1 MNTGNLPPLRNSEE
15 LENEQPT
22 FLRGDAWFSADIS
35 DCLLDFT
42 KQQKRQ
48 FFALSY
54 NGQPF
59 ARLGDVQVISGQ
71 AGHGKSMLISQI
83 IAALLKG
90 EFGGLRYELADTFPN
105 PKVLL
110 IDTEQSESDV
120 IECKNRVLDLCGFP
134 LQEPREDFFI
144 AMLRSTES
152 AEERWKKT
160 LRAIWEIRPN
170 IIILD
175 GLLDVVHNFNEQ
187 TDCAET
193 IYKCL
198 QIATYYNAAMMCVLH
213 QNPLSQKLVGHLGSA
228 AMRKVSD
235 IFVVTKCKDKSGVSF
250 KVTETKARGHQDID
264 DWEFRVIRTAWGRP
278 EQITSPP
285 TADDTDIFDIRD
297 WLRAGQ
303 NEIDWPAWGTAIKGL
318 FRAHGNIKGNDRLQ
332 RCFDKALNKRYIVE
346 QPKEEWNKGQKHP
359 KYNLMT
365 DNLNY

>member
-1 MNTGNLPPLRNSEE
+1 MNDNLPKLRTFAEM
-15 LENEQPT
+15 ENEQPT
-22 FLRGDAWFSADIS
+22 FLSGDGWVSADIR
-35 DCLLDFT
+35 DCFLDFT
-42 KQQKRQ
+42 EPYKRP

-54 NGQPF
+54 NRQPF

-71 AGHGKSMLISQI
+71 AGHGKSMLLSQI

-110 IDTEQSESDV
+110 IDTEQSENDV

-134 LQEPREDFFI
+134 LQEPREDFFV

-152 AEERWKKT
+152 AEERWRKT
-160 LRAIWEIRPN
+160 LRAIWEIKPN

-175 GLLDVVHNFNEQ
+175 GLLDVVRDFNSQ
-187 TDCAET
+187 TDCAEI

-213 QNPLSQKLVGHLGSA
+213 QNPQSQKLVGHLGSA

-235 IFVVTKCKDKSGVSF
+235 IFVVKKSKDKNGVSF
-250 KVTETKARGHQDID
+250 KVTEEKARGHQDID
-264 DWEFRVIRTAWGRP
+264 DWEFRVIPTAWGRP
-278 EQITSPP
+278 EQITTASPSKE
-285 TADDTDIFDIRD
+285 ISIEQIEV

-303 NEIDWPAWGTAIKGL
+303 GDIDWPADLSAVKQI
-318 FRAHGNIKGNDRLQ
+318 FRERGKIKGNDALQ
-332 RCFDKALNKRYIVE
+332 DCIRRAKNRRFLVE
-346 QPKEEWNKGQKHP
+346 QPRDEWNDGQKYP
-359 KYNLMT
+359 KYNL
-365 DNLNY
+365 NLL